1 MTCIKKEST
10 MLAFVLRRLL
20 WAIPVLFFVA
30 LVSFFLMHQAP
41 GGPFDKDNNR
51 KQVDATTLKA
61 LNTRFGLDKPQYLNP
76 GAVSALWNA
85 GGRNPLVIGRA
96 YFDSQFFNYIIN
108 ATHGDFGPSY
118 RQRGKSVQDILAKQ
132 WTYSAR
138 LGLFALIIAVVI
150 GIPLGVVAA
159 LKQNTFVDYIS
170 LFFATI
176 GVAVPT
182 FVTGLLVLIVFGTT
196 LKWISIS
203 TNDWST
209 FKPYIA
215 PALVLGLGTMSFITR
230 ITRVTILE
238 IKRQDYIRTARAK
251 GLAERNVIVRH
262 ILRNGLIPVVTLL
275 GPALVDLATGSVITE
290 AIFGIPGIG
299 NYFVS
304 SIFQRDYSMI
314 MGTTLIY
321 ATLIVFANMLV
332 DLSYGLLDPRI
343 RSQG

>member
-1 MTCIKKEST
+1 
-10 MLAFVLRRLL
+10 MLAFVIRRLL
-20 WAIPVLFFVA
+20 WAVPVLFFVA

-41 GGPFDKDNNR
+41 GGPFDKDNNK
-51 KQVDATTLKA
+51 KQVDSTTLKA
-61 LNTRFGLDKPQYLNP
+61 LNARFGLDKPQYLNP
-76 GAVSALWNA
+76 AAAGALWSQ
-85 GGRNPLVIGRA
+85 GERNPLAIGRA
-96 YFDSQFFNYIIN
+96 YLDSQFFNYLIN
-108 ATHGDFGPSY
+108 ATHGDLGPSY
-118 RQRGKSVQDILAKQ
+118 RQRGKNVQDILLKQ

-138 LGLFALIIAVVI
+138 LGIFALSFAVFFGV
-150 GIPLGVVAA
+150 PLGLIAA
-159 LKQNTFVDYIS
+159 LRQNTIFDYLS

-176 GVAVPT
+176 GIAVPT
-182 FVTGLLVLIVFGTT
+182 FVTGLLVIIVFGTS

-203 TNDWST
+203 NNDWNT

-215 PALVLGLGTMSFITR
+215 PGLVLGMATLSFITR
-230 ITRVTILE
+230 ITRATILE
-238 IKRQDYIRTARAK
+238 IKRQDYVRTARAK
-251 GLAERNVIVRH
+251 GLAERSVIVRH
-262 ILRNGLIPVVTLL
+262 ILRNGLIPVVTLI

-332 DLSYGLLDPRI
+332 DMSYGLLDPRI